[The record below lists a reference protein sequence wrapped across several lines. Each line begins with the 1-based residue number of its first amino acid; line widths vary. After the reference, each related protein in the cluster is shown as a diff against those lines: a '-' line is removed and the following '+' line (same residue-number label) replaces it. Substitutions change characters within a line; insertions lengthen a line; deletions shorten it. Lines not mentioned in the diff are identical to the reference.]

1 MLVLLLI
8 LFQITLA
15 VLTTVLE
22 LSDISLSLLRE
33 ERRTRLILHL
43 KEHMVGKNV
52 WQEEKGRNPAFW
64 QE

>member
-52 WQEEKGRNPAFW
+52 W
-64 QE
+64 